1 MNAGLYMLINYM
13 LMKKSI
19 LQTVYANLSSS
30 NSKKTADGVSPKF
43 IGMVNFCYRS
53 TVCPVYFFRYI

>member
-1 MNAGLYMLINYM
+1 MNAGLYVLINYM
-13 LMKKSI
+13 LMKKSV

-43 IGMVNFCYRS
+43 IGNGKFLL
-53 TVCPVYFFRYI
+53 

>member
-1 MNAGLYMLINYM
+1 MNAGLYMLINYV

-43 IGMVNFCYRS
+43 IVNGKFLL
-53 TVCPVYFFRYI
+53 